1 MRSDLEP
8 EMAVFDDFA
17 LATSSARPTILPAP
31 IPMAMLQATALRC
44 RSRRLLVGGEVLAL
58 KALFKAS

>member
-1 MRSDLEP
+1 
-8 EMAVFDDFA
+8 MAVFDDFA